1 MDYNNLSDDE
11 LIESLRSGNEPVQEY
26 LLEKYKTLV
35 KNEAKKLYI
44 LGGDNDDLIQ
54 EGMIGLLKA
63 IRTYKSESEASF
75 HTFARVC
82 IDGQM
87 YSAIKASNRQ
97 KHIPLN
103 SYIPF
108 ESENV
113 AIDESKI
120 NKFAYDNVTDPETLY
135 LHREYSESF
144 SKELITLLSDMEKE
158 VLLKHISGLH
168 YKEIAEIMAKE
179 PKDIDNTLQRARVK
193 AKKILQKLTDNI

>member
-1 MDYNNLSDDE
+1 MDYNSFSDDE
-11 LIESLRSGNEPVQEY
+11 LIENLRNGDESVQEY
-26 LLEKYKTLV
+26 LLEKYKALV

-97 KHIPLN
+97 KHMPLN

-108 ESENV
+108 GSEE
-113 AIDESKI
+113 ASIDESKL
-120 NKFAYDNVTDPETLY
+120 NNYGCDNVTDPETLY

-144 SKELITLLSDMEKE
+144 SKELLSLLSDMEKE

-179 PKDIDNTLQRARVK
+179 PKTIDNTLQRARLK

>member
-1 MDYNNLSDDE
+1 MKELNDDQ
-11 LIESLRSGNEPVQEY
+11 LIEKLRSGDDSVQEY
-26 LLEKYKTLV
+26 LLEKYKSMV

-63 IRTYKSESEASF
+63 IRTYKCGTGASF

-97 KHIPLN
+97 KHMPLN
-103 SYIPF
+103 SYVQF
-108 ESENV
+108 SGDEF
-113 AIDESKI
+113 DESTLNNNDYGNI
-120 NKFAYDNVTDPETLY
+120 TDPETLY
-135 LHREYSESF
+135 LHREYSENF
-144 SKELITLLSDMEKE
+144 SKELISLLSEMEKD

-179 PKDIDNTLQRARVK
+179 PKTIDNTLQRAKVK
-193 AKKILQKLTDNI
+193 AKKIVQKLTNS